1 MHFSKSEIKGG
12 SSEHS
17 LKSVVIIDFEGRQ
30 AKHIELAQV
39 PAFRDIRIL
48 QSSDSEEL
56 KQSLHDFIKEKRP
69 IWVFIDYS
77 GKYQVGSN
85 LSSEL
90 QELVRGTKVKILTF
104 KDEEWSKLA
113 LQSYSLQSERQV
125 EEIGAAEIFQQFIDK
140 EAANESDELKSWME
154 QTCLELFEEVK
165 NNRYSVEE

>member
-1 MHFSKSEIKGG
+1 M
-12 SSEHS
+12 
-17 LKSVVIIDFEGRQ
+17 
-30 AKHIELAQV
+30 
-39 PAFRDIRIL
+39 
-48 QSSDSEEL
+48 
-56 KQSLHDFIKEKRP
+56 
-69 IWVFIDYS
+69 
-77 GKYQVGSN
+77 
-85 LSSEL
+85 SSEL

-154 QTCLELFEEVK
+154 QTCLELFEEVQ